1 MEDKTLLQN
10 LSKHPALKER
20 LEKILEVVNS
30 EEIELA
36 DTAEERLIEEG
47 RQFNREALQ
56 SWAEEQVEI
65 QGVRFEQRHKKKI
78 HKDSKKN

>member
-56 SWAEEQVEI
+56 SWAEAAI
-65 QGVRFEQRHKKKI
+65 LGKYYDGVNNGF
-78 HKDSKKN
+78 